1 MDSLQPTWRPRLHVY
16 SHWHRAAPPDLIVRP
31 SKTWRRMSALGQK
44 RTSEHLKSMS
54 ALPPK
59 SGHGLTRSWYL
70 LCAKSGHYA
79 LQRTSLFD
87 HLVGAA
93 EHGLRNSEA
102 ERAWHSCVSIY
113 AL

>member
-1 MDSLQPTWRPRLHVY
+1 MGINLHLRVRVFVNPKADID
-16 SHWHRAAPPDLIVRP
+16 WHSPDVRFV
-31 SKTWRRMSALGQK
+31 GQK